1 MATLTM
7 LDASMEEED
16 AIEFA
21 ENVFNGIVGK
31 ALEEK
36 KRKTTTPFSAFAM
49 NGVKRRRLGVSASAH
64 DVILGL
70 RKEILDLNYAM
81 DEKDAKIERLQAENL
96 EMAAKIIRLRK
107 IVNIK
112 KKVEETE
119 AETRSFEIEQ

>member
-1 MATLTM
+1 M

-21 ENVFNGIVGK
+21 ENVFNGIIGK
-31 ALEEK
+31 AIEEVK